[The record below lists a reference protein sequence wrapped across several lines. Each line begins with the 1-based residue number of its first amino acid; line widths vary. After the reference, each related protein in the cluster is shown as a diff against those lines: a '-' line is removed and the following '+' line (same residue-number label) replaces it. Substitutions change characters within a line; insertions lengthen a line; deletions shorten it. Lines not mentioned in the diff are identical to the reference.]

1 MEGFCGLLRGNDLSF
16 SCAKNDFEK
25 AYKEKYYNLKKHNMA
40 ENNFSLKFP
49 SQQDNK
55 LTLVWIH
62 LVPSHSSFSVQQVS
76 LWLI

>member
-25 AYKEKYYNLKKHNMA
+25 AYKEKDDNLKKDNIA
-40 ENNFSLKFP
+40 EINFSLKFP
-49 SQQDNK
+49 SQQDK
-55 LTLVWIH
+55 FTLVWIH